1 LYGSSRC
8 RKVFGSEGALNWVGL
23 YLKFLFLF
31 NQLSIHPLT
40 IHLHNLL
47 FHAFHGL
54 YEHEQIVGNDFEV
67 NVDIEVATQG
77 IINDLHQTVNYV
89 DAYSIIQQRMLQA
102 TPLLETLA
110 QELAQAIHLLDKKIT
125 SVSITIKKLSPPIE
139 NFVGVVGVTYK
150 SVL

>member
-1 LYGSSRC
+1 M
-8 RKVFGSEGALNWVGL
+8 
-23 YLKFLFLF
+23 
-31 NQLSIHPLT
+31 T

-54 YEHEQIVGNDFEV
+54 YEQEQIVGNDFEV

-77 IINDLHQTVNYV
+77 LINDLHQTVNYV

-110 QELAQAIHLLDKKIT
+110 QELSQSIHLLDKKIT

>member
-1 LYGSSRC
+1 M
-8 RKVFGSEGALNWVGL
+8 
-23 YLKFLFLF
+23 
-31 NQLSIHPLT
+31 T

-47 FHAFHGL
+47 FHAFHGI
-54 YEHEQIVGNDFEV
+54 YEQEQTVGNDFEV

-77 IINDLHQTVNYV
+77 VINQLHQTVNYV

-139 NFVGVVGVTYK
+139 NFVGVVGVTYQ